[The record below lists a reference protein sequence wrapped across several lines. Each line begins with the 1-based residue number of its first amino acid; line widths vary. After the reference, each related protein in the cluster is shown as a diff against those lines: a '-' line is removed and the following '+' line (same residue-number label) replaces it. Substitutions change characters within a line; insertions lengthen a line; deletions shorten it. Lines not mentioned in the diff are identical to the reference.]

1 MIISIFTIIMTDK
14 IAFLF
19 LTRGEHNNVSLWEKF
34 FETADPKKYKILVH
48 PKEISLLKSSLWFHT
63 NSSILRPIPTAWGS
77 ITLVKATLYLIQ
89 MALADP
95 LVKKFVLL
103 SESCIPTNHFNS
115 VYETSMMEVGRSRIH
130 WTFGKNIDRYTMIKS
145 ALPPTVTPHN
155 WMKQSQW
162 MMLDRKHVQLLF
174 QANLQARCLQ
184 FLQHFQY
191 CPVPDEHFF
200 INYFIHI
207 LKLHPNEFINHPVTF
222 VDWNSN
228 SKHPK
233 LFAFLPTEI
242 IQLCRD
248 NKIFFARKFA
258 PLQLTLI
265 DINYILDIKA
275 PIVNPDVQS
284 DSESEVEEPEEE
296 EKEAQESEK
305 TEEIDEPEEILLSL
319 EQQAIVDYF
328 SGTLK
333 ELKQSVLKLTL
344 KQITSIHSTLFTK
357 PPTLLLDSESDS
369 ESEETIN
376 QLEVIAEEPED
387 NLSEETD
394 IVVPNVSLEKVES
407 PNICVQEYSETVVK
421 LEKEEDVLE
430 SIDTL
435 EIKEEA
441 FVEETVMESNLVS
454 EMKEPVLE
462 ETEEVVL
469 ESKEANDELV
479 LESKE
484 ANDEVVLESKE
495 VDEEVVLESKEVN
508 EEVVLESKEVNEEVV
523 LEVKEVNEEVVL
535 EVKEEV
541 IVSPNISLEESDEV
555 EIVEIKEEVEPKKL
569 VQPKHQNMK
578 KGKKGNY

>member
-258 PLQLTLI
+258 PLQLTPI

-284 DSESEVEEPEEE
+284 DSESEVEEPEKEE

-407 PNICVQEYSETVVK
+407 PKISLEEYSETVVK

-454 EMKEPVLE
+454 EMKELVLE

-484 ANDEVVLESKE
+484 
-495 VDEEVVLESKEVN
+495 VDEEVVLESKKVD
-508 EEVVLESKEVNEEVV
+508 EEVVLESREEI
-523 LEVKEVNEEVVL
+523 
-535 EVKEEV
+535 

-578 KGKKGNY
+578 KGKKGH